1 MKENIRSIIKTGAI
15 LLAIGFICT
24 LILSVCNYL
33 TKDKI
38 ASLALETEQAAMREV
53 LPEAKIFVKCSNSEN
68 GIVKDV
74 YEGKDEDENIVG
86 YCVKVN
92 PVGYG
97 GEISM
102 VVGVDTDGV
111 VTGVKITSM
120 SETPGL
126 GANAKNPAFTD
137 AYKGKTSGIK
147 VRKSGVPADDE
158 ISAISSATITSK
170 AVTEGV
176 NVAVE
181 TVNGLRGGEQ

>member
-24 LILSVCNYL
+24 LILSLCNYM

-38 ASLALETEQAAMREV
+38 AALALETEEAAMKEV
-53 LPEAKIFVKCSNSEN
+53 IPEAKYFVKLEEGAE
-68 GIVKDV
+68 GIVTDV
-74 YEGKDEDENIVG
+74 YVGKDTNMIVVG
-86 YCVKVN
+86 YCVKVK

-102 VVGVDTDGV
+102 IVGVDTDGV
-111 VTGVKITSM
+111 VTGVKITEM

-126 GANAKNPAFTD
+126 GAKANDDGFTE
-137 AYKGKTSGIK
+137 AYKGKTGGIK
-147 VRKSGVPADDE
+147 VRKSGTPGSDE
-158 ISAISSATITSK
+158 ISAISGATVTSK

-176 NVAVE
+176 NAAVE
-181 TVNGLRGGEQ
+181 TVNGLQ